1 MNQLGIRTAVI
12 SNIDFSASLLKE
24 RLDLLY
30 PNNKFEFVIGSSDYG
45 VRKPTKNI
53 FDLGISKSGLK
64 AEDIWYVGDKVQVDV
79 EGSKAVGM
87 TPVLYMNE
95 RNTYDEIPESTIV
108 IDDLLKLMDYI
119 SENMNSC

>member
-1 MNQLGIRTAVI
+1 M
-12 SNIDFSASLLKE
+12 
-24 RLDLLY
+24 LY